1 MKIYLKWALTVVS
14 PWRLEKTPCR
24 RPKMPPKR
32 VPGASRMPPN
42 RVQDASKPRES
53 RQDGLRSL
61 KDMGKTL
68 HDASQ
73 TSQQASKSHPRRLWD
88 DPKRVQ
94 NPLASS
100 ENQLCRDRL
109 KINYVKRLIHRTQ
122 TKKTN
127 LHEVDSSDTNAKD
140 SSTPIWTLQN
150 PALGTH
156 ALTVLTWCFFHNDD
170 SAAPTSKGRR
180 IGVSP

>member
-1 MKIYLKWALTVVS
+1 MKIYLTWALTVVS
-14 PWRLEKTPCR
+14 PWGLEKTPCR

-32 VPGASRMPPN
+32 APGASRIPPN

-127 LHEVDSSDTNAKD
+127 LHPFELFKTQQPWEH
-140 SSTPIWTLQN
+140 TPFLCWHDVSFIITILQH
-150 PALGTH
+150 PHQRVGAL
-156 ALTVLTWCFFHNDD
+156 A
-170 SAAPTSKGRR
+170 
-180 IGVSP
+180 

>member
-1 MKIYLKWALTVVS
+1 MKIYLKWALTVIS

-127 LHEVDSSDTNAKD
+127 LHPFEVLLGTHA
-140 SSTPIWTLQN
+140 P
-150 PALGTH
+150 GTH
-156 ALTVLTWCFFHNDD
+156 ALTVLTCCFFDNHDV
-170 SAAPTSKGRR
+170 AATT
-180 IGVSP
+180 